1 MAKYIVFILLY
12 LTAYSSQVSA
22 QNYNFQHLSIQ
33 KGLPQS
39 QVYAICF
46 DSNNYAWIG
55 TQGGGVC
62 IYNGNEFK
70 YITKQDSLIS
80 NRIYSISQIKNQIW
94 ISCKGGT
101 SLFNLKGEFIKNHR
115 FRSPSILAKSC
126 VEFKGEIWVGSNN
139 GIYKVENNQL
149 NKYTLNPN
157 VSYLNIQS
165 ILVENETELWV
176 NTPKGIFNLF
186 IIQNKLNTNRGLANS
201 NITISVS
208 LKSQWLIGS
217 YGGGVQLYDKSKG
230 IITPKKLE
238 ILKNEVILDILVNE
252 NEVWIATMNKGVFVW
267 YIKSNEVKNFTVNNG
282 LSNNHVR
289 TLKKDK
295 WGNIW
300 IGTSGGGISIYNNSP
315 FLEYNK
321 ANGLNSN
328 YIYNVV
334 KDKNKN
340 LWVSTEGTGV
350 IRLNDTSNVL
360 FDEELGY
367 KSVKTKVLF
376 EDNQQNIWFGSEGEG
391 IGVWLSNDN
400 KDTIYRFKNNSGLQ
414 NFWIKSFAQ
423 HPITNQIFVA
433 TAGGIHELAI
443 QTESQI
449 QIRFKK
455 ISHQRIPNRI
465 SQICFDDKG
474 VLYFSSDHGV
484 GQVVLKAGGVNKI
497 KLFDTKSNFRNVIV
511 KSNILFA
518 GSTDKG
524 VLRIDLENQNEL
536 NWIDSEQWLN
546 SNNIYQLTWH
556 NSELWV
562 GTEKGLVKLSMN
574 NQNSIVTNQFY
585 QYEDGFEG
593 VETNINAS
601 NIDHAQNLWFGTTN
615 GLFLFNGESTQ
626 NHKKIGPA
634 FRFLDIQLFYE
645 SILSTNFSRYFLNP
659 TIDSVLTLEHD
670 NNHIGFSFEAIQ
682 YAHTKQIRYRWKL
695 EGFDEKW
702 TPPSKNTSATYGNLK
717 SGHYTFLAQSSI
729 DNTWGSIPLEFNFII
744 EAPLWETI
752 WFKIVAIF
760 SILLLIGL
768 VILFIYKRFQRKNIE
783 LREKLELEKSV
794 LELEQKALR
803 LQMNPHFMFN
813 ALNSIH
819 NLIILN
825 DSANARYALSKF
837 TKLLRQVLENSREK
851 FISIDA
857 EVETLAHYVQ
867 LEKITTQHEFEFNV
881 TIDEALDPNE
891 KILPPLMIQPFLEN
905 AIIHGFKNI
914 IHKGII
920 NVNFELIEDNIL
932 KCTID
937 DNGIGRV
944 NASQINSQKES
955 YHKSTALHVTQERLA
970 NLNPIV
976 SDALGNGVKQILSPF
991 QIIDKT
997 NTEGYSVGTTI
1008 IIQLEI

>member
-1 MAKYIVFILLY
+1 MNKYIVFIFLY
-12 LTAYSSQVSA
+12 LTAYSSRVSA
-22 QNYNFQHLSIQ
+22 QNYNFQHLTIQ

-46 DSNNYAWIG
+46 DTNNYAWIG

-80 NRIYSISQIKNQIW
+80 NRVYSISQLNDEIW
-94 ISCKGGT
+94 VGCKGGV
-101 SLFNLKGEFIKNHR
+101 SLFNLKGQFIKNYR
-115 FRSPSILAKSC
+115 FKIPSILAKSC
-126 VEFKGEIWVGSNN
+126 VEFKNDKWIGTSN
-139 GIYKVENNQL
+139 GVFKIEKDKL
-149 NKYTLNPN
+149 KKYTLNPN
-157 VSYLNIQS
+157 VSDINIQS
-165 ILVENETELWV
+165 ILVENDSELWL
-176 NTPKGIFNLF
+176 NTPKGIFNLLK
-186 IIQNKLNTNRGLANS
+186 IPNKLNSNRGLSNT
-201 NITISVS
+201 NITVSVNVNN
-208 LKSQWLIGS
+208 QWLIGS
-217 YGGGVQLYDKSKG
+217 YGGGIQLYDKSKG
-230 IITPKKLE
+230 IVTPKRFE
-238 ILKNEVILDILVNE
+238 ILKNEIILDILVNE
-252 NEVWIATMNKGVFVW
+252 DEVWIATLNKGVFVW
-267 YIKSNEVKNFTVNNG
+267 NIKSNEVKNFTVNNG

-289 TLKKDK
+289 ILKKDK

-315 FLEYNK
+315 FLKYNK

-328 YIYNVV
+328 YIYNVI
-334 KDKNKN
+334 KDKNQN

-350 IRLNDTSNVL
+350 VRLNDTSNVL
-360 FDEELGY
+360 FDEEYGY
-367 KSVKTKVLF
+367 KSVKTRALF

-400 KDTIYRFKNNSGLQ
+400 KDTIYRFKNNYGLE
-414 NFWIKSFAQ
+414 NYWIKSFAQ
-423 HPITNQIFVA
+423 HPLTHKLFVA
-433 TAGGIHELAI
+433 TSGGIHELTI
-443 QTESQI
+443 QNKFPI
-449 QIRFKK
+449 KIKFKK
-455 ISHQRIPNRI
+455 LSHQKIPNRV
-465 SQICFDDKG
+465 SQICFDEKG

-484 GQVVLKAGGVNKI
+484 GRLVLNEGHVKEI
-497 KLFDTKSNFRNVIV
+497 KLFESNSNFRNVVV
-511 KSNILFA
+511 KSTILFA

-524 VLRIDLENQNEL
+524 VLKIDLEQDTERT
-536 NWIDSEQWLN
+536 WIDTKEWLN
-546 SNNIYQLTWH
+546 SNNIYQLTLH

-562 GTEKGLVKLSMN
+562 GTEKGLTKLLMN
-574 NQNSIVTNQFY
+574 NQNSIISNQIY

-601 NIDHAQNLWFGTTN
+601 NIDHQNNLWFGTTN

-634 FRFLDIQLFYE
+634 FRLLDIQLFYE
-645 SILSTNFSRYFLNP
+645 SILNTKFSRYFSNP
-659 TIDSVLTLEHD
+659 DKDSVLILAHD
-670 NNHIGFSFEAIQ
+670 NNHIGFNFEAIQ
-682 YAHTKQIRYRWKL
+682 YAHSKQIRYRWKL

-702 TPPSKNTSATYGNLK
+702 TPSSKNTSATYGNLK
-717 SGHYTFLAQSSI
+717 AGNYTFLAQSSI
-729 DNTWGSIPLEFNFII
+729 DNIWTSEPIKFEFVI
-744 EAPLWETI
+744 EAPFWATL
-752 WFKIVAIF
+752 WFKIGTVLTL
-760 SILLLIGL
+760 LLLIGL

-783 LREKLELEKSV
+783 LREKLELEKSL

-825 DSANARYALSKF
+825 DSSKARYALSKF

-867 LEKITTQHEFEFNV
+867 LEKITTQNEFEFNV
-881 TIDEALDPNE
+881 VIDENLDPNE
-891 KILPPLMIQPFLEN
+891 KLLPPLMIQPFLEN

-914 IHKGII
+914 MHKGII
-920 NVNFELIEDNIL
+920 NVTFELVEDSIL
-932 KCTID
+932 KCTVD

-944 NASQINSQKES
+944 SASQINSQKES

-970 NLNPIV
+970 NLNPII
-976 SDALGNGVKQILSPF
+976 SNSEQLLSPF

-997 NTEGYSVGTTI
+997 NSDGHPLGTTI

>member
-1 MAKYIVFILLY
+1 MKKYIVFIVLY
-12 LTAYSSQVSA
+12 LTAYSFQVSG

-46 DSNNYAWIG
+46 DSNYYAWIG

-62 IYNGNEFK
+62 IYNGTEFK

-80 NRIYSISQIKNQIW
+80 NRVYSISQLNNEIW
-94 ISCKGGT
+94 VGCKGGV
-101 SLFNLKGEFIKNHR
+101 SLFDLKGHFIKNYR
-115 FRSPSILAKSC
+115 FSSPSILAKSC
-126 VEFKGEIWVGSNN
+126 VVFKNTIWIGSSS
-139 GIYKVENNQL
+139 GVFKIEKDIL
-149 NKYTLNPN
+149 KKYRLNPN
-157 VSYLNIQS
+157 VSNLNIQS
-165 ILVENETELWV
+165 ILVENDSELWV
-176 NTPKGIFNLF
+176 NTPKGIFNVLT
-186 IIQNKLNTNRGLANS
+186 IPNKLNTNRGLSNN
-201 NITISVS
+201 NITVSVEID
-208 LKSQWLIGS
+208 KQWLIGS
-217 YGGGVQLYDKSKG
+217 YGGGIQLYDKAKG
-230 IITPKKLE
+230 IVTPKRLE
-238 ILKNEVILDILVNE
+238 VLKSEIILDILVNG

-267 YIKSNEVKNFTVNNG
+267 YTKSNEVKNFTVNNG

-350 IRLNDTSNVL
+350 IRLNDTSNIL
-360 FDEELGY
+360 FDEEFGY
-367 KSVKTKVLF
+367 KSVKTRVLF

-391 IGVWLSNDN
+391 IGLWLAKDN
-400 KDTIYRFKNNSGLQ
+400 KDTVYSFKNNSGLE
-414 NFWIKSFAQ
+414 NYWIKSFAQ
-423 HPITNQIFVA
+423 NPKTNQIFVA
-433 TAGGIHELAI
+433 TLGGIHELKI
-443 QTESQI
+443 QNKLPI
-449 QIRFKK
+449 QIKFKK
-455 ISHQRIPNRI
+455 VNHQKIPNRV
-465 SQICFDDKG
+465 SQICFDENG
-474 VLYFSSDHGV
+474 MLYFSSDKGV
-484 GQVVLKAGGVNKI
+484 GQVVLKKGKVKRV
-497 KLFDTKSNFRNVIV
+497 KLFDTKSNFRNVVV
-511 KSNILFA
+511 KSNILFS

-524 VLRIDLENQNEL
+524 VLKVDLENETEPI
-536 NWIDSEQWLN
+536 WINSSKWLN
-546 SNNIYQLTWH
+546 SNNIYQLTWY
-556 NSELWV
+556 NLELWV
-562 GTEKGLVKLSMN
+562 GTEKGLTKLQLN
-574 NQNSIVTNQFY
+574 DQNTVVSNQFY

-593 VETNINAS
+593 VETNVNAS
-601 NIDHAQNLWFGTTN
+601 NIDHEQNLWFGTTN

-626 NHKKIGPA
+626 NHTKIGPA

-645 SILSTNFSRYFLNP
+645 SILNTSFSRYFSNP
-659 TIDSVLTLEHD
+659 NADSVLTLKHD

-682 YAHTKQIRYRWKL
+682 YAHSKQIRYRWILK
-695 EGFDEKW
+695 GFDEQW
-702 TPPSKNTSATYGNLK
+702 TPASKNTSATFGNLK
-717 SGHYTFLAQSSI
+717 AGDYTFLAQSSI
-729 DNTWGSIPLEFNFII
+729 DDTWTVEPIKFKFSI
-744 EAPLWETI
+744 EAPFWATL
-752 WFKIVAIF
+752 WFKLLAIVAI
-760 SILLLIGL
+760 LVLIGL
-768 VILFIYKRFQRKNIE
+768 IILLIYKRFQRKNSE
-783 LREKLELEKSV
+783 LREKLELEKSL

-857 EVETLAHYVQ
+857 EVETLEHYVQ

-881 TIDEALDPNE
+881 SIDENLDPNE

-914 IHKGII
+914 MHSGVI
-920 NVNFELIEDNIL
+920 NVSFDLVDDTIL

-937 DNGIGRV
+937 DNGIGRM
-944 NASQINSQKES
+944 NASQINSQKEN

-970 NLNPIV
+970 NLNPIR
-976 SDALGNGVKQILSPF
+976 SNSIQLSPF

-997 NTEGYSVGTTI
+997 NSEGYSIGTTI

>member
-1 MAKYIVFILLY
+1 MKRYIVFIALF
-12 LTAYSSQVSA
+12 LTAYSFQVSA
-22 QNYNFQHLSIQ
+22 QNYNFQYLSIQ

-62 IYNGNEFK
+62 VYNGVEFK

-80 NRIYSISQIKNQIW
+80 NRVYSILQIKNEIW
-94 ISCKGGT
+94 IGCKGGV
-101 SLFNLKGEFIKNHR
+101 SLFDLKGRFIKNFR
-115 FRSPSILAKSC
+115 FKSPSILAKSC
-126 VEFKGEIWVGSNN
+126 VEFKGDNWIGSSH
-139 GIYKVENNQL
+139 GVYKIEANSL
-149 NKYTLNPN
+149 KKYTLNPN
-157 VSYLNIQS
+157 VAEINIQS
-165 ILVENETELWV
+165 ILIENNSELWV
-176 NTPKGIFNLF
+176 NTPKGIFNLLK
-186 IIQNKLNTNRGLANS
+186 IPNKLNSNRGLSNS
-201 NITISVS
+201 NITVSVS
-208 LKSQWLIGS
+208 IKNQWLIGS

-230 IITPKKLE
+230 IITPKRLA
-238 ILKNEVILDILVNE
+238 ILKNEIILDILVNE
-252 NEVWIATMNKGVFVW
+252 NEVWIATMNRGVFVW
-267 YIKSNEVKNFTVNNG
+267 NTESNEVKNFTASNG

-295 WGNIW
+295 WGNVW

-328 YIYNVV
+328 YIYDVV

-340 LWVSTEGTGV
+340 LWVSTEGAGV
-350 IRLNDTSNVL
+350 VRLNDTSNVL
-360 FDEELGY
+360 FDEEFGY
-367 KSVKTKVLF
+367 KSVKTRVIF
-376 EDNQQNIWFGSEGEG
+376 EDSQHNIWFGSEGEG
-391 IGVWLSNDN
+391 IGLWLSKDN

-414 NFWIKSFAQ
+414 NYWIKSFAQ
-423 HPITNQIFVA
+423 NPNTNQLFVA
-433 TAGGIHELAI
+433 TAGGIHELII
-443 QTESQI
+443 QNDFPVKVKF
-449 QIRFKK
+449 RK
-455 ISHQRIPNRI
+455 INNQNIPNRI
-465 SQICFDDKG
+465 SQICFDNNG
-474 VLYFSSDHGV
+474 ILYFSSNHGV
-484 GQVVLKAGGVNKI
+484 GKVILKNGIVKAV
-497 KLFDTKSNFRNVIV
+497 KLFEDKSNFRNVIV
-511 KSNILFA
+511 KFNILVA

-524 VLRIDLENQNEL
+524 ILKIDLETESEL
-536 NWIDSEQWLN
+536 SWIDTKHWLN
-546 SNNIYQLTWH
+546 SNNIYQITWH
-556 NSELWV
+556 NFELWV
-562 GTEKGLVKLSMN
+562 GTEKGLTKLSMN
-574 NQNSIVTNQFY
+574 DQNNIISNQFY

-593 VETNINAS
+593 VETNVNAS
-601 NIDHAQNLWFGTTN
+601 SIDHEQNLWFGTTN
-615 GLFLFNGESTQ
+615 GLFLFNGESTH

-645 SILSTNFSRYFLNP
+645 SILNTKFSRYFSNP
-659 TIDSVLTLEHD
+659 IKDSILTLEHD

-682 YAHTKQIRYRWKL
+682 YAHSKQIRYRWMLK
-695 EGFDEKW
+695 GFDKKW
-702 TPPSKNTSATYGNLK
+702 TPASKNTSATYGNLK
-717 SGHYTFLAQSSI
+717 AGKYVFLAQSSI
-729 DNTWGSIPLEFNFII
+729 DDTWNSEPIKFEFSIEGPFW
-744 EAPLWETI
+744 ATI
-752 WFKIVAIF
+752 WFKVGSVF
-760 SILLLIGL
+760 TILLGIGL
-768 VILFIYKRFQRKNIE
+768 IILSIYKRFLRKNTE
-783 LREKLELEKSV
+783 LREKLELEKSL

-867 LEKITTQHEFEFNV
+867 LEKITTQHEFDFNV
-881 TIDEALDPNE
+881 TIDEDLDPNE
-891 KILPPLMIQPFLEN
+891 KILPPLMLQPFLEN

-914 IHKGII
+914 MHKGII
-920 NVNFELIEDNIL
+920 NVSFELIEDTIL

-970 NLNPIV
+970 NLNPIR
-976 SDALGNGVKQILSPF
+976 SDSNQLLSPF
-991 QIIDKT
+991 QIVDKT
-997 NTEGYSVGTTI
+997 NSEGYSVGTTI

>member
-1 MAKYIVFILLY
+1 MKKYIVFIFLY

-80 NRIYSISQIKNQIW
+80 NRVYSISQINSQIW
-94 ISCKGGT
+94 VGCKGGA
-101 SLFNLKGEFIKNHR
+101 SLFNLKGEFIKNYR
-115 FRSPSILAKSC
+115 FSSASIIVKSC
-126 VEFKGEIWVGSNN
+126 VVFKGEIWVGSNR
-139 GIYKVENNQL
+139 GIYKIERNQL
-149 NKYTLNPN
+149 KKYTLNPN
-157 VSYLNIQS
+157 ISDANIQS

-176 NTPKGIFNLF
+176 NTTKGIFNLL
-186 IIQNKLNTNRGLANS
+186 IIPNKLNTNRGLSNS
-201 NITISVS
+201 NITTSVS
-208 LKSQWLIGS
+208 LKNIWLIGS

-230 IITPKKLE
+230 IITPKRLGL
-238 ILKNEVILDILVNE
+238 LKNEIVLDILANE
-252 NEVWIATMNKGVFVW
+252 DEVWIATMNKGVFVW
-267 YIKSNEVKNFTVNNG
+267 HIKSNEVKHFTVDNG

-289 TLKKDK
+289 TLEKDK

-334 KDKNKN
+334 KDKNNN

-350 IRLNDTSNVL
+350 VRLNDTSNVL
-360 FDEELGY
+360 FDEEFGY
-367 KSVKTKVLF
+367 KSVKTRVLF

-391 IGVWLSNDN
+391 VGLWLANDD

-414 NFWIKSFAQ
+414 NYWIKSFAQ
-423 HPITNQIFVA
+423 HPITQQIFVA
-433 TAGGIHELAI
+433 TAGGIHELSI
-443 QTESQI
+443 QNKLPI
-449 QIRFKK
+449 QIKFKK
-455 ISHQRIPNRI
+455 IRHEKIPNRI
-465 SQICFDDKG
+465 SQICFDDYG

-484 GQVVLKAGGVNKI
+484 GKVLLNKGVVRRI
-497 KLFDTKSNFRNVIV
+497 KLFDTNSNFRNVLV

-524 VLRIDLENQNEL
+524 VLKIDLENEKEL
-536 NWIDSEQWLN
+536 NWINTKKWLN
-546 SNNIYQLTWH
+546 SNNIYQLIWH
-556 NSELWV
+556 NFELWV

-574 NQNSIVTNQFY
+574 DQNSIIDNQFY

-601 NIDHAQNLWFGTTN
+601 NIDHEQNLWFGTTN
-615 GLFLFNGESTQ
+615 GLFLFNGESTK

-645 SILSTNFSRYFLNP
+645 SILNTNFSRYFSNP
-659 TIDSVLTLEHD
+659 TTDSILILEHD

-682 YAHTKQIRYRWKL
+682 YAHAKQIRYRWKL

-702 TPPSKNTSATYGNLK
+702 TPSSKNTSATYGNLK
-717 SGHYTFLAQSSI
+717 AGQYTFLAQSSI
-729 DNTWGSIPLEFNFII
+729 DDTWTTEPIAFDFVI
-744 EAPLWETI
+744 EAPFWATI
-752 WFKIVAIF
+752 WFKIGAVF

-768 VILFIYKRFQRKNIE
+768 IILFIYKRFQRKNIE
-783 LREKLELEKSV
+783 LREKLELEKSL

-857 EVETLAHYVQ
+857 EVETLEHYVQ
-867 LEKITTQHEFEFNV
+867 LEKITTQQEFEFNLI
-881 TIDEALDPNE
+881 IDADLDTNE

-914 IHKGII
+914 LHKGII
-920 NVNFELIEDNIL
+920 NVTFELVEDDIL

-937 DNGIGRV
+937 DNGIGRM
-944 NASQINSQKES
+944 NASQINSQKEN

-970 NLNPIV
+970 NLNPII
-976 SDALGNGVKQILSPF
+976 SDELGNGTKHILSPF
-991 QIIDKT
+991 QIVDKT
-997 NTEGYSVGTTI
+997 NSEGYAMGTTI